1 MTIRFTTTIQATG
14 PAASIPLTEQQAAEL
29 SQARTPPVIVRIGDA
44 SARLRVT
51 RMGGPAC
58 IGLSKA
64 ARAQLGVEIGDVV
77 EVSVSLDAAERTVEL
92 PPLLA
97 RALASDAA
105 AAATFEALS
114 YTRRKEMARSIAE
127 AKQEAT
133 RQRRLA
139 AALSEL
145 AAG

>member
-1 MTIRFTTTIQATG
+1 MIRFTTTIEATG
-14 PAASIPLTEQQAAEL
+14 PAASIPLTEQQATEL
-29 SQARTPPVIVRIGDA
+29 STAKTPPVLVTIGDA